1 VVGFAIGAFVV
12 GLVGVIFRRS
22 GGKMTAQAFKGSGWK
37 GLERSAEEWQR
48 TTVVI
53 GVLLMLGGA
62 VLLTYALLTR

>member
-1 VVGFAIGAFVV
+1 M
-12 GLVGVIFRRS
+12 S
-22 GGKMTAQAFKGSGWK
+22 AQAFKGSGWK